1 MVDGP
6 TVAIDAGT
14 LPAALALGL
23 EWKAVDDA
31 LVTAR
36 AVKDPDEVELI
47 RAAIAVCDAGQRGGP
62 RARRS
67 RCLRARALGCG
78 ARRDGSVMRAP
89 GCPCSPTSSPALAPA
104 TIGGPPSP
112 RALAEG
118 DLVLCDLVPRLGGYW
133 GDSCATFAVGEPSA
147 EAVAAHA
154 RARATLDEVIAAVR
168 PGAVAGELDALAR
181 ASLEY
186 PHHTGHGIGTSF
198 HEAPRII
205 PGSPVVLEEGM
216 IVALEPGS
224 YDGAGVRVEQV
235 VLVTAGGCEILSGHD
250 LSL

>member
-47 RAAIAVCDAGQRGGP
+47 RAAIAVCDAGQKAAHAHAAAVSPSSSSGP
-62 RARRS
+62 RCAARWK
-67 RCLRARALGCG
+67 
-78 ARRDGSVMRAP
+78 DMREP
-89 GCPCSPTSSPALAPA
+89 GFRCSPISSPALAPA
-104 TIGGPPSP
+104 TSAGR
-112 RALAEG
+112 RARERWRTG